1 MEDMAG
7 FRENRC
13 REDYGFVIAVVM
25 PWQGAGCFALDQL
38 WPYST
43 AGNAVAATEKNRAD
57 TII

>member
-1 MEDMAG
+1 MAG